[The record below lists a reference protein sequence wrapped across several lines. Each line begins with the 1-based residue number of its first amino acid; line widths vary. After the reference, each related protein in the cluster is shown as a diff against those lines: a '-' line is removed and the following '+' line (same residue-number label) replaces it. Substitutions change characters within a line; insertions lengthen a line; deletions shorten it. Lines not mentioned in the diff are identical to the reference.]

1 MTIGFPLLL
10 IPLAIYNIVV
20 FLMPG
25 VSFTAAVATVRLL
38 SGAEWP
44 LTFGDLLLALSLL
57 LLLFEVVKAARPGA
71 KYLTDHLLSLL
82 VFGGALAE
90 FLLLAPFGTS
100 TFFLLTLLMAVDFL
114 AGAATALRHR
124 KYRTIDDVP
133 ADDHDDMPHVEAP
146 ERPIAD
152 EPAGR
157 WAPEPIPREA
167 VRPDPPRSEPPM
179 MSSAPSVSQAVVPPI
194 EKISPA
200 THEASTGAIKSGRK
214 ISEWSVADL
223 VQDTDPSGATKT
235 PPPSEK
241 PPSAR

>member
-25 VSFTAAVATVRLL
+25 VSFTAAVAIVPLP
-38 SGAEWP
+38 SGTGWP
-44 LTFGDLLLALSLL
+44 MTFGDLLLAFSLL

-71 KYLTDHLLSLL
+71 KYVTDHLLSLL
-82 VFGGALAE
+82 VFAAALAE

-100 TFFLLTLLMAVDFL
+100 AFFLLTALMAVDFL
-114 AGAATALRHR
+114 AGAAGALRHR
-124 KYRTIDDVP
+124 KYRAVDDAP
-133 ADDHDDMPHVEAP
+133 ADDHDIPHADTP

-152 EPAGR
+152 HPAGAWTPQPLPR
-157 WAPEPIPREA
+157 ETIRPEPPRPAAPVPPA
-167 VRPDPPRSEPPM
+167 VPPAPPV
-179 MSSAPSVSQAVVPPI
+179 AVPPI

-200 THEASTGAIKSGRK
+200 VHETSSAPAKSGRK

-223 VQDTDPSGATKT
+223 VQDADHPPTTKPSLPT
-235 PPPSEK
+235 EK
-241 PPSAR
+241 PPSAN

>member
-38 SGAEWP
+38 SGADWP
-44 LTFGDLLLALSLL
+44 LTFGDLLLAFSLL

-82 VFGGALAE
+82 VLCGALAE
-90 FLLLAPFGTS
+90 FLLLSPFGTS
-100 TFFLLTLLMAVDFL
+100 TFFLLTSLMAVDFF
-114 AGAATALRHR
+114 AGAASALRHR
-124 KYRTIDDVP
+124 KYRAVDDAP
-133 ADDHDDMPHVEAP
+133 ADHYDMPHRDAI

-152 EPAGR
+152 EPAGT
-157 WAPEPIPREA
+157 WGPEPLQREEI
-167 VRPDPPRSEPPM
+167 RRETPPPVSPVTPTVPP
-179 MSSAPSVSQAVVPPI
+179 ASQASVPPV

-200 THEASTGAIKSGRK
+200 VHETSTGTAKSARK
-214 ISEWSVADL
+214 ISDWSVADL
-223 VQDTDPSGATKT
+223 VQDTDHPGGTKIPS
-235 PPPSEK
+235 SEK
-241 PPSAR
+241 PPSHD